1 MRVILIDDDAV
12 VRDNLKTLLS
22 IYASDCEVVAEAD
35 GVKAG
40 VELLKSNKPD
50 LLLLDVEMK
59 DGTGFDLL
67 SIYGALDFKVIFV
80 TGHNEFAIKAFKFSA
95 IDYVLKP
102 VDPDDLV
109 NALQKARILLDQNE
123 QNLKVANLV
132 QNKDKNQEEQKI
144 ILKDSETVFLVAV
157 KDIVRCESEGN
168 YTKFFLTDGRKITIT
183 KTLKEYDQLFKDHHF
198 FRAHQSHLINLIHF
212 DRYEKKEGGIV
223 HMKDGSVLPVA
234 VRKRDMLMTALENLH

>member
-22 IYASDCEVVAEAD
+22 IYAPDCEVVAEAD

-40 VELLKSNKPD
+40 IELLKSNKPD

-67 SIYGALDFKVIFV
+67 SIYGDLDFKVIFV

-132 QNKDKNQEEQKI
+132 QNKDKNQEDQKI

-157 KDIVRCESEGN
+157 KDIIRCESEGN
-168 YTKFFLTDGRKITIT
+168 YTKFFLSDGRKITIT

>member
-22 IYASDCEVVAEAD
+22 IYAPDCEVVAEAD

-157 KDIVRCESEGN
+157 KDIIRCESEGN
-168 YTKFFLTDGRKITIT
+168 YTKFFLSDGRKITIT

-223 HMKDGSVLPVA
+223 HMKDGSILPVA

>member
-1 MRVILIDDDAV
+1 MILIDDDAV

-22 IYASDCEVVAEAD
+22 IYAPDCEVVAEAD

-40 VELLKSNKPD
+40 IELLKSNKPD

-67 SIYGALDFKVIFV
+67 SIYGDLDFKVIFV

-109 NALQKARILLDQNE
+109 NALQKARILLDRNE

-144 ILKDSETVFLVAV
+144 ILKDSETVFLVAI

-168 YTKFFLTDGRKITIT
+168 YTKFFLSDGRKITIT